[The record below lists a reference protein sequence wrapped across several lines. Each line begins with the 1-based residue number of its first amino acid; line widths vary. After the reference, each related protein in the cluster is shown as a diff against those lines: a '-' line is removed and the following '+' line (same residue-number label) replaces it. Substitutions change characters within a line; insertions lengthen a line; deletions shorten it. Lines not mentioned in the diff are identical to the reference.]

1 MMLLLLLLP
10 FGDDLS
16 GQLALLTPSPPP
28 CLSKQYDPDEQ
39 QGIEYRRNDDGWSW
53 RGGRGRGTGV
63 VGDNNGVCQ
72 SLISS
77 RELHQGRIQGECHDL
92 QGSTADTEP
101 WKPTGE
107 MSSPKRDP

>member
-1 MMLLLLLLP
+1 MMM
-10 FGDDLS
+10 
-16 GQLALLTPSPPP
+16 
-28 CLSKQYDPDEQ
+28 
-39 QGIEYRRNDDGWSW
+39 DGP
-53 RGGRGRGTGV
+53 GAEEGAAGRGV